1 MTINDFIQET
11 KKLGIELD
19 NNILEK
25 LNEYYIFLTEYNM
38 HTNLTRI
45 IEKEDV
51 YLKHFY
57 DSILVTKYFDFNNCS
72 SLLDIGTGAGFPGVV
87 LALLFPNIKV
97 TLLDS
102 NSKKTTFLE
111 LLKEKLNIN
120 NIEIV
125 HARAEDYAKLN
136 QEKYDVCISRSV
148 AFLDIIVGLSMP
160 FIKKD
165 GIIILMK
172 GILNDELKLLNNNF
186 KQIGIKE
193 YKINNY
199 YLYNNEDE
207 RNIIIL
213 SKENNI
219 PILSYPQLLK
229 RHSKL
234 IK

>member
-1 MTINDFIQET
+1 
-11 KKLGIELD
+11 
-19 NNILEK
+19 
-25 LNEYYIFLTEYNM
+25 M